1 MDKLNLTDY
10 CVIGLGKIDE
20 LKEDLR
26 QIAEKNFNVVY
37 GNGLLIGTFKSAFNI
52 WEIEDILKTNNRSYI
67 IFEMNIGFFSASL
80 EDENFQEK
88 LFGGISDSSPFVK
101 MEEQLSKMKDGI
113 FKSVVEKKSDE
124 ELLEEAIEN
133 EDYETA
139 AKLRD
144 KINNGK

>member
-10 CVIGLGKIDE
+10 CVVGLGKIDE

-88 LFGGISDSSPFVK
+88 LFGSLADRSPFVK
-101 MEEQLSKMKDGI
+101 MEEQLSKMKDEI
-113 FKSVVEKKSDE
+113 FNSVVEKKSDE

-144 KINNGK
+144 KINNRK